1 MKNIVDDA
9 SSEHYIGDDVLDN
22 GPQFMKISLK
32 KYLVQDSTP
41 YKPQDFDYGPNS
53 YLNRY
58 STLRNYFFVG
68 YDDKRILLW

>member
-1 MKNIVDDA
+1 MKNIVNDA
-9 SSEHYIGDDVLDN
+9 SSEHVLEEVD

-68 YDDKRILLW
+68 FEDKRILLW

>member
-1 MKNIVDDA
+1 MKNIVDEA
-9 SSEHYIGDDVLDN
+9 SSEHLDEVN